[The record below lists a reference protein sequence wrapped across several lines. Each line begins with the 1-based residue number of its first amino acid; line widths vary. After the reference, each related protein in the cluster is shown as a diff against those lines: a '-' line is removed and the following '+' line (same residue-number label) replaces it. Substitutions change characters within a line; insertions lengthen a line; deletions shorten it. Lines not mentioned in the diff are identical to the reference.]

1 MALGRQEVRLLRQ
14 FRVLFLVSLVLFAQL
29 KEFQNQV
36 GNGEFLQLKRRSSG
50 VAGLYDSIWEVPD
63 QYWPMMSTLFAV
75 HEPRALW
82 HPPE

>member
-36 GNGEFLQLKRRSSG
+36 GNGEFLQ
-50 VAGLYDSIWEVPD
+50 AI
-63 QYWPMMSTLFAV
+63 
-75 HEPRALW
+75 
-82 HPPE
+82 